1 MSPCNGVVIKP
12 DNSQSFPLPFGFW
25 DDFQADFNL
34 TFDNGDEHLCPPD
47 CLLVPADW
55 HAFPRGLLDLCL

>member
-34 TFDNGDEHLCPPD
+34 TFDNGDEHLCPP
-47 CLLVPADW
+47 PI
-55 HAFPRGLLDLCL
+55 AFWSPLIGMPFPVVF